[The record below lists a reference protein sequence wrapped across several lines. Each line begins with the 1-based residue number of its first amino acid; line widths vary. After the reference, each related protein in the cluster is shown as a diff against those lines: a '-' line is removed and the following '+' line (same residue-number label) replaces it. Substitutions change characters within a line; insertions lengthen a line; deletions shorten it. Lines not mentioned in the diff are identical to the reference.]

1 LSQAFFRICLKF
13 EMTSFQNKI
22 VNSVIWSAVD
32 VVLRQ
37 GMQFLILIVLARIL
51 APEDFGVIALLAL
64 FVGIAG
70 IFVDGGFSSALIQ
83 RQNVTRIDESTVF
96 YFNLAMGVAASL
108 TLCFAAPSIAG
119 LFEKPVI
126 EPLIYAMALNVFINA
141 FGSIHTTLLTKEMNF
156 KLIAKVSGAASFL
169 SGMLAIVLAV
179 KGFGVWSLALQT
191 LAASLVSTVLLWSW
205 HAWRP
210 VLSFSCHSLRSFFRF
225 GGYLMIVGIIDT
237 LHTNLYSVL
246 IGKFYPIQ
254 EVGYYDRA
262 QKTQLLPV
270 NLIMLVINRVAFSA
284 FSSVAEERE
293 RLAQAF
299 RKAQR
304 LVMFVNIPLSVII
317 IVLAEP
323 VILTLFGEKWLASV
337 PILQVLGIVGL
348 MWPMHILNINVLKA
362 QGRSDLFFNIM
373 LIKKIVAIGLT
384 VAGSFYG
391 IMAIAWAQVIASIF
405 SIGVNAYY
413 SKVFLNYGAARQL
426 MDLLPSLFIATLMG
440 ALMWLAAYGWDF
452 SYYVELALASSAGGA
467 YYLMMAYLLRI
478 KALPEIGRLLL
489 SRNKPVLAK
498 DQIAR

>member
-1 LSQAFFRICLKF
+1 
-13 EMTSFQNKI
+13 
-22 VNSVIWSAVD
+22 
-32 VVLRQ
+32 
-37 GMQFLILIVLARIL
+37 
-51 APEDFGVIALLAL
+51 
-64 FVGIAG
+64 
-70 IFVDGGFSSALIQ
+70 
-83 RQNVTRIDESTVF
+83 
-96 YFNLAMGVAASL
+96 
-108 TLCFAAPSIAG
+108 
-119 LFEKPVI
+119 
-126 EPLIYAMALNVFINA
+126 
-141 FGSIHTTLLTKEMNF
+141 
-156 KLIAKVSGAASFL
+156 
-169 SGMLAIVLAV
+169 
-179 KGFGVWSLALQT
+179 
-191 LAASLVSTVLLWSW
+191 
-205 HAWRP
+205 
-210 VLSFSCHSLRSFFRF
+210 
-225 GGYLMIVGIIDT
+225 
-237 LHTNLYSVL
+237 
-246 IGKFYPIQ
+246 
-254 EVGYYDRA
+254 
-262 QKTQLLPV
+262 
-270 NLIMLVINRVAFSA
+270 MLVINRVAFSA